1 VVATDASFRRARVRR
16 LARAIEPRERIGEP
30 YEERHAVVERAR
42 SLEEPPTTAFGADA
56 RVLPVPAVV
65 TALDERRAGGWPL
78 AALLLST
85 TLGAKRKS
93 ATID

>member
-1 VVATDASFRRARVRR
+1 MVRAGHRIPRTHWGAHTR
-16 LARAIEPRERIGEP
+16 NSTPLWSALA
-30 YEERHAVVERAR
+30 
-42 SLEEPPTTAFGADA
+42 PPTTAFGADA